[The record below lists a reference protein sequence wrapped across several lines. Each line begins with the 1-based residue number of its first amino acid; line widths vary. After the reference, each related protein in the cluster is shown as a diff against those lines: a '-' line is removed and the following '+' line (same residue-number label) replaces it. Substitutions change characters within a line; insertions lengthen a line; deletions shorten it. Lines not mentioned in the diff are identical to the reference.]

1 MNPNMIIEIL
11 EHSLLIT
18 AFVFIMMLLVEYLNV
33 QTKGSWQQR
42 LKQSK
47 NGQYLLG
54 VILGAVP
61 GCLGAFTVVSLY
73 SHGVVSFGALVASM
87 IATSGDEAYVMLS
100 MFPLKAIL
108 LIAFISVIGFAV
120 GIIVD
125 KVYKKQSNLLNKE
138 GHSLQLHKEELTQ
151 VQPKGH
157 IIRQLKEITIQRTLL
172 ISILSFF
179 LILVLTGF
187 IELKGWQ
194 WIRIT
199 LLVSNLFALFV
210 VITVPDHFLEV
221 HLWKHVLKKH
231 LLRIFLW
238 TLGALI
244 VIHILGGFINL
255 EEWIGDNTLMVLI
268 IAVLVGL
275 IPESGPHLIF
285 VTLFASGSIPISI
298 LLASSIVQDGHG
310 ALPLLAVSKRSFI
323 LLKLINL
330 AVGFVIGFVF
340 LIAGY

>member
-1 MNPNMIIEIL
+1 MIIEIL
-11 EHSLLIT
+11 EHALLIT

-33 QTKGSWQQR
+33 QSKGSWQQR

-73 SHGVVSFGALVASM
+73 SHGIVSFGALVATM

-100 MFPLKAIL
+100 MFPVKAIL
-108 LIAFISVIGFAV
+108 LIAFISVFGFAV

-125 KVYKKQSNLLNKE
+125 KVYKKQDKLLKKQ
-138 GHSLQLHKEELTQ
+138 GHALQLHAEELKQ
-151 VQPKGH
+151 FQPKGY
-157 IIRQLKEITIQRTLL
+157 IIKQLKEITVQRTLL
-172 ISILSFF
+172 IAILSFF

-187 IELKGWQ
+187 IEIEGWL

-199 LLVSNLFALFV
+199 LLISNLFALFV
-210 VITVPDHFLEV
+210 VITVPDHFLKV
-221 HLWKHVLKKH
+221 HLWEHVLKRH
-231 LLRIFLW
+231 LLRVFLW
-238 TLGALI
+238 TLGALA

-255 EEWIGDNTLMVLI
+255 EAWIGDNKLMVLL

-310 ALPLLAVSKRSFI
+310 TLPLLAVSKRSFVI
-323 LLKLINL
+323 LKLINL
-330 AVGFVIGFVF
+330 IVGFGIGFVF
-340 LIAGY
+340 LMAGY

>member
-1 MNPNMIIEIL
+1 MIIEIL
-11 EHSLLIT
+11 GHSLLIT

-33 QTKGSWQQR
+33 QTKGSWQQK
-42 LKQSK
+42 LKKSK

-54 VILGAVP
+54 VILGAIP

-73 SHGVVSFGALVASM
+73 SHGIVSFGALVATM

-100 MFPLKAIL
+100 MFPVKALL
-108 LIAFISVIGFAV
+108 LIAFISVVGFAV

-125 KVYKKQSNLLNKE
+125 KVYKNQGSLLNKQ
-138 GHSLQLHKEELTQ
+138 GHSLQLHEEELIQ
-151 VQPKGH
+151 DQPKGH
-157 IIRQLKEITIQRTLL
+157 IIRQLKAITIQRTLL
-172 ISILSFF
+172 IAILSFF
-179 LILVLTGF
+179 LILTLTGF
-187 IELKGWQ
+187 IEIEGWR

-221 HLWKHVLKKH
+221 HLWEHVLKRH

-238 TLGALI
+238 TLGALV
-244 VIHILGGFINL
+244 VIHILEGFINL
-255 EEWIGDNTLMVLI
+255 EAWIGDNTLMVLV

-310 ALPLLAVSKRSFI
+310 TLPILAVSKRSFI
-323 LLKLINL
+323 ILKIINL
-330 AVGFVIGFVF
+330 IVGFAIGFAF
-340 LIAGY
+340 LMVGY

>member
-1 MNPNMIIEIL
+1 MDNNIIIEIIVHAL
-11 EHSLLIT
+11 MIT

-47 NGQYLLG
+47 YGQYLLG
-54 VILGAVP
+54 VILGAIP

-73 SHGVVSFGALVASM
+73 AHGVVSFGALVATM

-100 MFPLKAIL
+100 MFPLKAVL
-108 LIAFISVIGFAV
+108 LIAFLSMIGFAV
-120 GIIVD
+120 GIVVD
-125 KVYKKQSNLLNKE
+125 KVYKNQRSLLNKQR
-138 GHSLQLHKEELTQ
+138 HSLPLHEEELVE
-151 VQPKGH
+151 VQPRGQIMK
-157 IIRQLKEITIQRTLL
+157 QLKEITIQRTFL

-179 LILVLTGF
+179 LILLLTGF
-187 IELKGWQ
+187 IEVEGWH

-221 HLWKHVLKKH
+221 HLWDHVLKKH

-244 VIHILGGFINL
+244 MINILGGFINL
-255 EEWIGDNTLMVLI
+255 EAWIGDNTFTVLA

-298 LLASSIVQDGHG
+298 LIASSIVQDGHG
-310 ALPLLAVSKRSFI
+310 TLPLLAVSKKGFVV
-323 LLKLINL
+323 LKLINL
-330 AVGFVIGFVF
+330 AVGFIIGSLLLMV
-340 LIAGY
+340 GY

>member
-1 MNPNMIIEIL
+1 MIIEIL

-33 QTKGSWQQR
+33 QTKGSWQQK

-54 VILGAVP
+54 VILGAIP

-73 SHGVVSFGALVASM
+73 SHGIVSFGALVATM

-125 KVYKKQSNLLNKE
+125 KVYKKQDSLLKRQ
-138 GHSLQLHKEELTQ
+138 GHALQLHKEELIE
-151 VQPKGH
+151 VQPKGL
-157 IIRQLKEITIQRTLL
+157 ILKQLKEITIQRTLL
-172 ISILSFF
+172 ITILSFF
-179 LILVLTGF
+179 LILILTGF
-187 IELKGWQ
+187 IEIEGWQ

-210 VITVPDHFLEV
+210 VITVPDHFLEI
-221 HLWKHVLKKH
+221 HLWEHVLKRH

-238 TLGALI
+238 TLGALA

-255 EEWIGDNTLMVLI
+255 EAWIGDNTLMVLL

-310 ALPLLAVSKRSFI
+310 TLPLLAVSKRSFI
-323 LLKLINL
+323 ILKLINL
-330 AVGFVIGFVF
+330 LVGFSIGFVF
-340 LIAGY
+340 LMAGY

>member
-1 MNPNMIIEIL
+1 MIIDIL

-18 AFVFIMMLLVEYLNV
+18 AFVFIMMLLIEYLNV

-54 VILGAVP
+54 VALGAIP

-73 SHGVVSFGALVASM
+73 SHGVVSFGTLVATM

-100 MFPLKAIL
+100 LFPLKAIL
-108 LIAFISVIGFAV
+108 LITFISVIGFAV

-125 KVYKKQSNLLNKE
+125 KVFKKQSSLLEKQ
-138 GHSLQLHKEELTQ
+138 GHALPLHQEELVRVQ
-151 VQPKGH
+151 VKGVL
-157 IIRQLKEITIQRTLL
+157 IKQLKEITIQRTLL

-179 LILVLTGF
+179 LILTLTGF
-187 IELKGWQ
+187 IEIEEWQ
-194 WIRIT
+194 WIKIT

-210 VITVPDHFLEV
+210 VVTVPDHFLEV
-221 HLWKHVLKKH
+221 HLWEHVLKRH

-238 TLGALI
+238 TLGALT

-255 EEWIGDNTLMVLI
+255 EAWIGDNTLMVLV

-310 ALPLLAVSKRSFI
+310 TLPILAVSKKSFI

-330 AVGFVIGFVF
+330 VVGFVLGFI
-340 LIAGY
+340 LLMAGY